1 MTTSF
6 MYFLAYIALL
16 VAGGYAVARR
26 WDDAPTTA
34 LAKKSDDINRLTRRY
49 NDVITSLVDSYNM
62 EDELNWSSAISSRY
76 TKKQYSKKYEAVR
89 KEYQGKRRKIISQ
102 WAEAHPQW
110 AKARKLWGWILVIGV
125 VSAMACCTFSMPIEE
140 EPSTATASSA
150 MSDTEITYWNAD
162 NIPIPYLKDATQYVS
177 NPDYV
182 LSQATVDS
190 MNVVLQQLEHSLGI
204 QSVVIVVN
212 HIEDDDPFRMAQDV
226 GNKYGVGHSDRG
238 LVIVCGYGDH
248 SINMSPGREL
258 EADLTDAECSRLQ
271 REYVVP
277 AMRAEQPDSAML
289 YLTKAIYAVLEK
301 KEMPQMTPLMG
312 DQDDADD
319 AFVALMGLYMLF
331 LVGWAIFFARL
342 NRKYHWMGLVGA
354 VPLLSNPF
362 YVEEEVSSG
371 SGGGFFGGGGG
382 GGFSGGGGGSF
393 GGGSFGGGGATSRW

>member
-6 MYFLAYIALL
+6 FYFLAYIALL
-16 VAGGYAVARR
+16 TAGGFVVTRK

-34 LAKKSDDINRLTRRY
+34 LAKKCDDVNRLTRSY
-49 NDVITSLVDSYNM
+49 NDVINSLVDSYNM
-62 EDELNWSSAISSRY
+62 EDELNWSSLVSSRY

-89 KEYQGKRRKIISQ
+89 REYQAKRSKIISQ
-102 WAEAHPQW
+102 WAQTHPQW
-110 AKARKLWGWILVIGV
+110 AKSRTVWGWIFVIGMI
-125 VSAMACCTFSMPIEE
+125 SALACCTFSMPIEE
-140 EPSTATASSA
+140 EVSPATASSA
-150 MSDTEITYWNAD
+150 MDSAETTYWNAD
-162 NIPIPYLKDATQYVS
+162 NIPIPYLQDATQYVS
-177 NPDYV
+177 NPDNV

-190 MNVVLQQLEHSLGI
+190 MNIVLKRLETSLGV

-212 HIEDDDPFRMAQDV
+212 HIENDDPFRMAQDV
-226 GNKYGVGHSDRG
+226 GNKYGVGHNDRG
-238 LVIVCGYGDH
+238 LVIVCGYADH

-277 AMRAEQPDSAML
+277 AMRAEMPDSAML

-301 KEMPQMTPLMG
+301 KEMPAMTTLMS

-319 AFVALMGLYMLF
+319 AFVALMCLYTLF
-331 LVGWAIFFARL
+331 FVGWAIFFARL
-342 NRKYHWMGLVGA
+342 NRKYHWVGLVGA

-362 YVEEEVSSG
+362 YMEEASSA